1 MLEEGI
7 VHARQARVQ
16 LAEVEQHFTS
26 GLTALVAVKPA
37 FSGTSEYML
46 TCSRLLS
53 ELTNSFES
61 DLLDLRQ
68 IQVAITGLEEPT
80 AEILQQFLAY
90 SVDVIQSSIQSRMK
104 KLGGDFSIPAMPR
117 PTITLGQLPTP
128 PRRRAESMPP
138 REFAMTE
145 IDDGMAMDSMVQAG
159 LDNFE
164 RGGALL
170 ESSYDALVAA
180 QAVVANA
187 NKSLEALKRKFS
199 GLAEMESGSNSAEI
213 NAAIEQLRRLIADI
227 EVQAGRLERLG
238 SAAERVRSPLLAI
251 FENMGRL
258 LVSGVVTEGS
268 SAEAREGAS
277 AKELLQRALKGDVS
291 GIAEY
296 VATAD
301 DGQKQAMSDALYHA
315 ARTQE
320 LENALYAVE
329 ALRTLALSA
338 GGSLTEAGDNL
349 LSLSN
354 SLSVPEAVR
363 SAAMAALIDLTDGS
377 GSSS

>member
-7 VHARQARVQ
+7 VHARQARAQ
-16 LAEVEQHFTS
+16 LGEVEQHFAS
-26 GLTALVAVKPA
+26 GLAALLAVKPA
-37 FSGTSEYML
+37 FTGTSEYML

-53 ELTNSFES
+53 ELSSGIEN

-90 SVDVIQSSIQSRMK
+90 SLGAIQSSIRTRMN
-104 KLGGDFSIPAMPR
+104 KLGGDFSMPILPR
-117 PTITLGQLPTP
+117 PAVNLGQVAPVA
-128 PRRRAESMPP
+128 RRRAESIPP
-138 REFAMTE
+138 REFAMND
-145 IDDGMAMDSMVQAG
+145 IDEGMAMDNLVQAG
-159 LDNFE
+159 LENFE

-180 QAVVANA
+180 QSPVVNA
-187 NKSLEALKRKFS
+187 NKALEALSRKFAN
-199 GLAEMESGSNSAEI
+199 LAEMESSSNSPEI
-213 NAAIEQLRRLIADI
+213 HGAIEQLRRLIADVEI
-227 EVQAGRLERLG
+227 QMGRLERLG
-238 SAAERVRSPLLAI
+238 TAAERVRAPLLAV

-258 LVSGVVTEGS
+258 LMTGMVTEGS
-268 SAEAREGAS
+268 PAESRDVVS
-277 AKELLQRALKGDVS
+277 AKDVLQRALKGDVS
-291 GIAEY
+291 GISEY
-296 VATAD
+296 VTTAD

-363 SAAMAALIDLTDGS
+363 SAATAALIDLTDGS
-377 GSSS
+377 GTTP